1 VTTVTRRSLMFH
13 HDFRQLW
20 IGDSVSQFGTQV
32 SLIALPYLA
41 VTVLGADEFEMGILG
56 TLEYLAF
63 LVIGLPAGA
72 WVDRW
77 RRQRVLIA
85 NDIVRAFALGSLPIA
100 YYLDA
105 LTLGQLF
112 VVALVAGTATVFFD
126 VAYQSYLPAI
136 VDRKQ
141 ITEGNSK
148 LEISRAVAQVAGPGL
163 GGWMIKIL
171 GTPLM
176 IAVDAASY
184 LLSAF
189 FVARIA
195 HEEPAHDKSTRR
207 ALRVE
212 IGEGVRFV
220 ASHPL
225 LRRIAACT
233 SLFNFFTSVSAP
245 LLILFMVRDLGFSPG
260 VIGLIFSAGAVG
272 GLLGA
277 VSATPIARWV
287 GEGRAIP
294 LGAFLAVPFTFFY
307 PLAAFG
313 PSVPLL
319 IAAGLGMSFSVV
331 VYNVTQVSFRQRM
344 CPPHLLGRMNAT
356 IRFLVWGTMP
366 VGAFVG
372 GVIGDVF
379 SVLTALWVAA
389 AGSVLASLP
398 VVLSP
403 LVGMRE
409 LPDEY
414 DEHREPEPER
424 VPSTP
429 AAGTLTEPP
438 AS

>member
-1 VTTVTRRSLMFH
+1 MSTQTLARQRSLMFH

-20 IGDSVSQFGTQV
+20 IGDTISQFGTQV
-32 SLIALPYLA
+32 SVIALPYLA

-56 TLEYLAF
+56 TLEFLAF

-77 RRQRVLIA
+77 RRKRVLIA
-85 NDIVRAFALGSLPIA
+85 NDIVRAIALGTLPLA
-100 YYLDA
+100 YVFDV

-112 VVALVAGTATVFFD
+112 VVAVVTGTATVFFD
-126 VAYQSYLPAI
+126 VAYQSYLPSI
-136 VDRKQ
+136 VERHQ

-148 LEISRAVAQVAGPGL
+148 LEISRSTAQVGGPGL
-163 GGWMIKIL
+163 GGLMIKLL
-171 GTPLM
+171 GAPLM

-189 FVARIA
+189 FVARIR
-195 HEEPAHDKSTRR
+195 HEEPPHDRTARR

-212 IGEGVRFV
+212 IAEGVRFV
-220 ASHPL
+220 AKHPL

-233 SLFNFFTSVSAP
+233 SLFNFFSSMTAS
-245 LLILFMVRDLGFSPG
+245 LLILYMVRDLDLEPG
-260 VIGLIFSAGAVG
+260 VIGLVFSAGAVG

-277 VSATPIARWV
+277 FAATPFAKLV

-294 LGAFLAVPFTFFY
+294 IGAALSVPFMFFT

-313 PSVPLL
+313 PAVPLL
-319 IAAGLGMSFSVV
+319 IVGGLGMSFAIV

-366 VGAFVG
+366 IGAFLG
-372 GVIGDVF
+372 GAIGAA
-379 SVLTALWVAA
+379 SGVLTVLWVAA
-389 AGSVLASLP
+389 FGSILAALP
-398 VVLSP
+398 VVISP
-403 LVGMRE
+403 LIGMRE

-414 DEHREPEPER
+414 DEHATPEHTT
-424 VPSTP
+424 S
-429 AAGTLTEPP
+429 
-438 AS
+438 

>member
-1 VTTVTRRSLMFH
+1 MTTTLPRRSLMFH

-20 IGDSVSQFGTQV
+20 IGDTISQFGTQV

-41 VTVLGADEFEMGILG
+41 VTVLGATEFEMGVLG
-56 TLEYLAF
+56 TLEFLAF

-85 NDIVRAFALGSLPIA
+85 NDVVRAVALGSLPVA
-100 YYLDA
+100 YAFDL

-112 VVALVAGTATVFFD
+112 AVALVTGTATVFFD

-136 VDRKQ
+136 VDRHQ

-148 LEISRAVAQVAGPGL
+148 LEISRATAQVGGPGL
-163 GGWMIKIL
+163 GGLLIKLL
-171 GTPLM
+171 GAPLM
-176 IAVDAASY
+176 VAVDALSF

-189 FVARIA
+189 FVSRIR
-195 HEEPAHDKSTRR
+195 HEEPVHDRSTRR
-207 ALRVE
+207 TLRVE
-212 IGEGVRFV
+212 IAEGVRFV
-220 ASHPL
+220 AGHPL

-233 SLFNFFTSVSAP
+233 SLFNFFGAMTGS
-245 LLILFMVRDLGFSPG
+245 LLILFMVRDLGLEPG
-260 VIGLIFSAGAVG
+260 LIGLVFSAGAVG

-277 VSATPIARWV
+277 FSATPFATFV

-294 LGAFLAVPFTFFY
+294 ISAAFNVPFMFLT
-307 PLAAFG
+307 PLAAYG
-313 PSVPLL
+313 PAVLLL
-319 IAAGLGMSFSVV
+319 IVGGLGVSFAVV

-366 VGAFVG
+366 IGAFLG
-372 GVIGDVF
+372 GAIGAAT
-379 SVLTALWVAA
+379 SALTVLWIAA
-389 AGSVLASLP
+389 FGAIGAALP

-409 LPDEY
+409 LPDEL
-414 DEHREPEPER
+414 DEHRD
-424 VPSTP
+424 PSPT
-429 AAGTLTEPP
+429 AAPS
-438 AS
+438 A

>member
-1 VTTVTRRSLMFH
+1 MSQQTAVTSRSLIFH

-20 IGDSVSQFGTQV
+20 IGDSISQFGTQV

-41 VTVLGADEFEMGILG
+41 VTQLGADEFQMGVLG
-56 TLEYLAF
+56 TLEFLAF

-77 RRQRVLIA
+77 RRQRVLIS
-85 NDIVRAFALGSLPIA
+85 NDLIRAAALGSLPLA
-100 YYLDA
+100 YLFDM

-112 VVALVAGTATVFFD
+112 VVALVTGTATVFFD

-136 VDRKQ
+136 VDRRQ

-148 LEISRAVAQVAGPGL
+148 LEISRAVAQVSGPGL

-176 IAVDAASY
+176 IAVDAVSF

-189 FVARIA
+189 FISRIK
-195 HEEPAHDKSTRR
+195 HEEPAHDKTTRR

-212 IGEGVRFV
+212 IAEGVRFV
-220 ASHPL
+220 AGHPL

-233 SLFNFFTSVSAP
+233 SLFNLFSSLSAP
-245 LLILFMVRDLGFSPG
+245 LLILFMVRDLEFEPG
-260 VIGLIFSAGAVG
+260 LIGLVFSAGAVG
-272 GLLGA
+272 GLAGA
-277 VSATPIARWV
+277 VAATPLAKWV
-287 GEGRAIP
+287 GEGRVIP
-294 LGAFLAVPFTFFY
+294 LGAFLAVPFTFLY

-313 PSVPLL
+313 PAVPLL
-319 IAAGLGMSFSVV
+319 IAGGFGLSFAVV
-331 VYNVTQVSFRQRM
+331 VYNVAQVSFRQRM

-366 VGAFVG
+366 FGAFAG
-372 GVIGDVF
+372 GVIGQQF
-379 SVLTALWVAA
+379 SVITALWVAA
-389 AGSVLASLP
+389 VGSFLASLP
-398 VVLSP
+398 VILSP
-403 LVGMRE
+403 LIGMRT

-414 DEHREPEPER
+414 DEHPD
-424 VPSTP
+424 
-429 AAGTLTEPP
+429 AAV
-438 AS
+438 